1 MPFNEPTLPKPPEP
15 DPLPM
20 ALTAQQ
26 AKRWFAELKSGSPYL
41 DYLRFVPG
49 GPCLVVLKRPVR
61 VSGEGGMLAVA
72 ATITKPGGSVWWYD
86 TLSEAEAAYH
96 HDVDLMDG
104 IEPEDQ

>member
-41 DYLRFVPG
+41 DYLRFIPG
-49 GPCLVVLKRPVR
+49 GPTLLYLKAPVW
-61 VSGEGGMLAVA
+61 VDSLLVA
-72 ATITKPGGSVWWYD
+72 AALITGGSVWWYD